1 MSNEKQRKRI
11 NIVVD
16 VELYDRFKRLLEAM
30 GITITDFF
38 HDSMSEFVNSM
49 ETIIENQDKE
59 AFLQM
64 MAKNLDA
71 LQDRVAEE
79 LKK

>member
-1 MSNEKQRKRI
+1 MSQEKQRKRI

-16 VELYDRFKRLLEAM
+16 VETYDRFKRLLEVM

-38 HDSMSEFVNSM
+38 HESMSEFINSM
-49 ETIIENQDKE
+49 EAIVENEDKE
-59 AFLQM
+59 AFLKM
-64 MAKNLDA
+64 ISKNIDS
-71 LQDRVAEE
+71 LQKQVAEE

>member
-1 MSNEKQRKRI
+1 MSQDKQRKRI

-16 VELYDRFKRLLEAM
+16 VETFDRFKRLLEVM

-38 HDSMSEFVNSM
+38 HDSMDEFINSM
-49 ETIIENQDKE
+49 ETIVENEDKD

-64 MAKNLDA
+64 MAKNLDS
-71 LQDRVAEE
+71 LQNKVAEE